1 MYRAQ
6 MHFFCSELWLRVY
19 AFVSLMPGRGML
31 PCMQPSL
38 FDEKHQL
45 AYSLCQLMLWG
56 LQCFTR
62 TATNAKS
69 RVYNMCTT
77 EV

>member
-1 MYRAQ
+1 

-45 AYSLCQLMLWG
+45 AQFVPINALFELVLLSDLLM
-56 LQCFTR
+56 F
-62 TATNAKS
+62 S
-69 RVYNMCTT
+69 
-77 EV
+77 